1 MAQKTYQWV
10 AYSHDDAFEDDG
22 RLIFAGEKECYNA
35 MRNAV
40 LNKMTWNTEY
50 SEDFP
55 DEDTTIGYRLI
66 FKKNMIVHKSYSGVY
81 VYVIYTGKDKPTYND
96 VFSKETIYELRSVG
110 FLEKYEIEE
119 IESIK
124 RRKSKSVYNLKEET
138 DWWLDT
144 FGGKKY
150 CNLYAQ
156 NYATRLFENTSYTRD
171 MIAVLFDSD
180 KDESDIISDCP
191 LSARMDFLLFD
202 EQHHLVGYVYTPRKL
217 S

>member
-1 MAQKTYQWV
+1 MAQKIYQWV
-10 AYSHDDAFEDDG
+10 AYSHDDSFEDDG

-55 DEDTTIGYRLI
+55 DAGTTIGYRLI

-81 VYVIYTGKDKPTYND
+81 VYVIYTGKEKPTYNE
-96 VFSKETIYELRSVG
+96 VFSEETISELRSIG
-110 FLEKYEIEE
+110 FLERYEVEE
-119 IESIK
+119 IENIK
-124 RRKSKSVYNLKEET
+124 RRKSKSVYILSEET
-138 DWWLDT
+138 DWWFDII
-144 FGGKKY
+144 GGKY
-150 CNLYAQ
+150 TNIYAQ

-171 MIAVLFDSD
+171 MIAVLFDGG
-180 KDESDIISDCP
+180 KDEEDIISDCP
-191 LSARMDFLLFD
+191 DPTKIDFLLFD